1 MNRQEHIPTA
11 LLAVDVQPDFMPGGS
26 LAVPAGDEVI
36 EPLVAAAACADLVVA
51 TRDWHPAE
59 HISFA
64 ERGGPW
70 PPHCIATTPGAA
82 IAPAIDRIADMV
94 VSTGMDPE
102 VDAYSGFDGT
112 GLAATLRAQGV
123 ARVLVGGLATD
134 YCVRATALDA
144 LRAGFETVVLA
155 DAVRPVDVEPGDGER
170 ALEEMRAAGAQLVT
184 VEELLLSSP

>member
-94 VSTGMDPE
+94 VSKGMDPE

-112 GLAATLRAQGV
+112 GLAATLRPR
-123 ARVLVGGLATD
+123 ARGWAGHRL
-134 YCVRATALDA
+134 
-144 LRAGFETVVLA
+144 LRARHRTRRTARG
-155 DAVRPVDVEPGDGER
+155 VRDGGAR
-170 ALEEMRAAGAQLVT
+170 RCGAAGRRGAR
-184 VEELLLSSP
+184 